1 MGSAELH
8 TDGPKLSGLSGD
20 PDYRGQDYRETTI
33 LTQSV
38 VTASCLTNEVTKYH
52 I

>member
-8 TDGPKLSGLSGD
+8 TDGPKLSGQLGD
-20 PDYRGQDYRETTI
+20 PDYRNPDYRETTV

-38 VTASCLTNEVTKYH
+38 LTTSCLINDVKEYH

>member
-20 PDYRGQDYRETTI
+20 PDYRETTV

-38 VTASCLTNEVTKYH
+38 LTT
-52 I
+52 